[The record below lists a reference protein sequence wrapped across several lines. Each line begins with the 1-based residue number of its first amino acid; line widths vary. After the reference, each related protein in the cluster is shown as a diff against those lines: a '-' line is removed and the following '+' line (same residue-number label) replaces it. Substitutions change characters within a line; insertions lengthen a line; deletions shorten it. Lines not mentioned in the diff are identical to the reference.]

1 MNSKYEVKK
10 LGDYI
15 VQVRGISYKPTDI
28 SEEPIDTHMAVSDR
42 KDEGNIAHDLI

>member
-15 VQVRGISYKPTDI
+15 VQVRGISNKPTEI
-28 SEEPIDTHMAVSDR
+28 SEEPKETHMAV
-42 KDEGNIAHDLI
+42 